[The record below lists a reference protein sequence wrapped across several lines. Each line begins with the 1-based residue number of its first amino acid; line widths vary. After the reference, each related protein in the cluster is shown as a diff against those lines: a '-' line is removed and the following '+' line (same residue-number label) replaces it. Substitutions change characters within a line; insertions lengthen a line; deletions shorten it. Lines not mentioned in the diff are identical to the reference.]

1 MRIAIIDGQGGGIG
15 RVIVEK
21 ISKTLGNEAEI
32 IALGTNTMATSIM
45 LKAGANEGATG
56 EHAIVWNVPRVDLI
70 LGPIGILS
78 PNTMLG
84 EWTPRMAEAVSESP
98 ARKIVVPLSKW
109 NVEIAGVNQKPL
121 PQYVDDVVEIVKK
134 YVRGDCYV

>member
-1 MRIAIIDGQGGGIG
+1 MRIAVIDGQGGGIG

-21 ISKTLGNEAEI
+21 VSQAFENEVEI

-56 EHAIVWNVPRVDLI
+56 EHAIAWNAPRVDLI

-98 ARKIVVPLSKW
+98 AKKIVVPLCKW
-109 NVEIAGVNQKPL
+109 NVEIAGIHSKPL
-121 PQYVDDVVEIVKK
+121 PQFVDDVVVMVKT
-134 YVRGDCYV
+134 YVRGESYV